1 MQTEANMKLTEHLL
15 FLALLIPTILLLA
28 LAALSLAQPAHP
40 SALIQAQAVAPAPV
54 RANPVD
60 ERGYDGTY

>member
-40 SALIQAQAVAPAPV
+40 STVIQAQAVVPV
-54 RANPVD
+54 PANPVD
-60 ERGYDGTY
+60 ERGYDRTY

>member
-1 MQTEANMKLTEHLL
+1 MKMTEHLL

-28 LAALSLAQPAHP
+28 LAAVSLARPAHP
-40 SALIQAQAVAPAPV
+40 LTVINSPAVAAAPAK
-54 RANPVD
+54 ANPVD

>member
-1 MQTEANMKLTEHLL
+1 MKRFEYLPKLTEHLL

-40 SALIQAQAVAPAPV
+40 SALIQAQALAPAQ
-54 RANPVD
+54 AQPVD
-60 ERGYDGTY
+60 ERGYDRTY